1 MDWSKEA
8 REEKGNKAN
17 LPPEVEMAAKAFK
30 PGEPQLT
37 EKEKRTKALKAIAS
51 SICGLAACIVCYYTF
66 INDIVKSYRYR
77 IMVTE
82 DEKRMRRRE

>member
-8 REEKGNKAN
+8 REEKDKKGN

-30 PGEPQLT
+30 PEPQLT
-37 EKEKRTKALKAIAS
+37 EKEKRTDTLKRVVS
-51 SICGLAACIVCYYTF
+51 LICGLGACIVIYYGF

-82 DEKRMRRRE
+82 DEKRMRRAE